1 MAGIPITNGF
11 RIFVGPDGETNLDQ
25 ILDGRVF
32 PLIPNAEDLKKPL
45 GYYDADFKLVE
56 EEELPAGLVRNIA

>member
-11 RIFVGPDGETNLDQ
+11 RVFVGPDGETNLDQ

-32 PLIPNAEDLKKPL
+32 PLIPNAEDHRRQL
-45 GYYDADFKLVE
+45 GYYDADFKLVQKE
-56 EEELPAGLVRNIA
+56 GLPAGLVRNE